1 MTKQLV
7 SDEDE
12 YAKHARLTQQ
22 ILDEKFAQGRI
33 KKMSMDEVLEGI
45 NEIQDF
51 DTRVQVLRNNSER
64 SLNTLLLFTFDGVPW
79 ALSPED
85 VKTVK
90 YRAPDVSEDQH
101 VQGTDLYAEG
111 KRLYVFRLDTL
122 TRKKGLE
129 LLIEMLENIHPNEG
143 EILKGMLLG
152 KLPYTN
158 ITKDLVAT
166 AFPDLFPGYVP
177 VRPEEKKEEGTEG
190 KSEPQE
196 NESSEPAK
204 EPVPSIPSGV
214 DSSKNV
220 KVSRGRKKKE
230 VPDAA
235 V

>member
-1 MTKQLV
+1 MAKQLL
-7 SDEDE
+7 SDKDE
-12 YAKHARLTQQ
+12 YAKHTRLTQQ

-33 KKMSMDEVLEGI
+33 KKMAMDEVLEGI
-45 NEIQDF
+45 NEIQNF

-90 YRAPDVSEDQH
+90 YRAPDASEDQH
-101 VQGTDLYAEG
+101 MQGTNLFVEG
-111 KRLYVFRLDTL
+111 KRFYVFRLDTL
-122 TRKKGLE
+122 TRKKGIE
-129 LLIEMLENIHPNEG
+129 LLTEMLENLHPNEG

-166 AFPDLFPGYVP
+166 AFPDLFLGYVP
-177 VRPEEKKEEGTEG
+177 ERPKNEDMEEG
-190 KSEPQE
+190 KSEEQE
-196 NESSEPAK
+196 SEPAK
-204 EPVPSIPSGV
+204 EPVPSVPSGV
-214 DSSKNV
+214 DSSKNT
-220 KVSRGRKKKE
+220 KVTKCRPKKEKKE